1 MKSQDVVV
9 FLGALLVLGVISFG
23 VVSTSTDTPATNV
36 QTDVQNNAA
45 VSSVGDPQPAE
56 QISRK
61 KNFKPAKNDT
71 TRIITVENVPR
82 NDGSAGNAAIL
93 AEDKLR

>member
-9 FLGALLVLGVISFG
+9 FLGALLVLGVISIG
-23 VVSTSTDTPATNV
+23 VVSISTDTPAANA
-36 QTDVQNNAA
+36 QADVKNNAA
-45 VSSVGDPQPAE
+45 VSTVGDPQPEE
-56 QISRK
+56 QNTRK
-61 KNFKPAKNDT
+61 MIFGPAKNDT